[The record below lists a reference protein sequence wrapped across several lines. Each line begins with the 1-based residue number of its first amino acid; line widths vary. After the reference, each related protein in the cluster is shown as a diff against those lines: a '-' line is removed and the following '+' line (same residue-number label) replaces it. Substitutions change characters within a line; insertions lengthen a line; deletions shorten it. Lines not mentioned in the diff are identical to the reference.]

1 MSPTYRSATV
11 TRVPDI
17 DSSRSMA
24 RPPAGIGP
32 ICTNSRSPTTCE
44 SGPWTGPD
52 EFGDDE
58 KRLDEHRVTLD
69 RLNAGE
75 QFVYEF
81 DFGDRWLHLCAV
93 SDRRIDP
100 FETVGIVPEHPMPYW
115 GWG

>member
-1 MSPTYRSATV
+1 MHEFSLADNLR
-11 TRVPDI
+11 
-17 DSSRSMA
+17 
-24 RPPAGIGP
+24 IG
-32 ICTNSRSPTTCE
+32 SVD
-44 SGPWTGPD
+44 GPD

-58 KRLDEHRVTLD
+58 KPLDEHRVTLD

-81 DFGDRWLHLCAV
+81 DFGDRWLHLCTV